1 MPARTYP
8 NVPKIAIGTPHAA
21 DVPIAEVRLSPEPLK
36 YGTEKVPP
44 PIPKIEDKKPIPEPT
59 KIDFGFRRNIF
70 CRRSLF
76 KRISMPTINT
86 NVAIVIF
93 NINPSIWTA
102 NRLLRMRQILFQMQQ
117 A

>member
-44 PIPKIEDKKPIPEPT
+44 PIPKIEDKNLYQNQQN
-59 KIDFGFRRNIF
+59 DFGFISYSAKIFYLENIY
-70 CRRSLF
+70 
-76 KRISMPTINT
+76 
-86 NVAIVIF
+86 
-93 NINPSIWTA
+93 A
-102 NRLLRMRQILFQMQQ
+102 NN
-117 A
+117 

>member
-44 PIPKIEDKKPIPEPT
+44 PMPKI
-59 KIDFGFRRNIF
+59 
-70 CRRSLF
+70 
-76 KRISMPTINT
+76 
-86 NVAIVIF
+86 
-93 NINPSIWTA
+93 
-102 NRLLRMRQILFQMQQ
+102 
-117 A
+117 

>member
-44 PIPKIEDKKPIPEPT
+44 PMPKIEDKKPIPEPT
-59 KIDFGFRRNIF
+59 KIDFGLDGTYSVKGLYLKEYL
-70 CRRSLF
+70 C
-76 KRISMPTINT
+76 
-86 NVAIVIF
+86 
-93 NINPSIWTA
+93 
-102 NRLLRMRQILFQMQQ
+102 Q
-117 A
+117 